1 MTLSFRPQAILA
13 GVGLALM
20 LALLLFAQGA
30 ATTEPPT
37 RQADTYVEAMLGAPR
52 FVNPLLATSDTDRD
66 LTHLVY
72 SGLARVDASGKLVPD
87 LASRWDASP
96 DARVYT
102 FTLKP
107 DLKWHDGEVLTADD
121 VLFTVEQLRKPDF
134 PGDPLLA
141 RPWKEVKVA
150 APDRETVVFELPAS
164 NATFLQHTTLGI
176 LPRHLWGDPR
186 AGSLTTSELNRAP
199 IGSGP
204 WRYVRGPAASAE
216 ASGPSDVQE
225 PTPAP
230 LSTGG
235 EGVLLERNPDMAGDG
250 SGFSRIWFRL
260 YPTFGAALTGLRLGE
275 VHGIGH
281 ILPEQLADVEAVE
294 GVQIYRQ
301 NLARYTM
308 LMLNMR
314 SPLFDR
320 TETRQAFELAI
331 DREALVRDSL
341 GGMAVP
347 LASPILPNSWAYDAS
362 LASPGYDPA
371 KARQLLDAAGWK
383 AGADG
388 VRVRDGVTMTVV
400 LAANADV
407 PSNVAVAE
415 QLSRFLRAVGV
426 DVKLAPVSR
435 EALLRD
441 YLGPRAFHM
450 AVAGWEAEG
459 TDPDIWPYWH
469 SSQANITGG
478 LNFSGWS
485 NPEADKALDAARSLT
500 SSDVRASNY
509 ATFQKAFAAD
519 VPAVVLYTPLY
530 VYATRSSAGVHL
542 PTADLLSP
550 AQRFDTM
557 GDWTLK
563 PPGGR

>member
-13 GVGLALM
+13 GAGLALM
-20 LALLLFAQGA
+20 LALLLFTSGT
-30 ATTEPPT
+30 ATSEPPV
-37 RQADTYVEAMLGAPR
+37 RHAETYVEAMLGAPR

-72 SGLARVDASGKLVPD
+72 SGLARVDVNGKLVPD
-87 LASRWDASP
+87 LASRWDTSP

-107 DLKWHDGEVLTADD
+107 DLKWHDGEILTADD
-121 VLFTVEQLRKPDF
+121 VLFTVEQLRKSDF

-141 RPWKEVKVA
+141 RPWKEVRLE
-150 APDRETVVFELPAS
+150 APNRETVVFQLPAP
-164 NATFLQHTTLGI
+164 NANFLQHTTLGI
-176 LPRHLWGDPR
+176 LPRHLWGDPKL
-186 AGSLTTSELNRAP
+186 GTLVTSELNRAP

-204 WRYVRGPAASAE
+204 WRYVRAPVAPAEVLGAS
-216 ASGPSDVQE
+216 DLLE

-235 EGVLLERNPDMAGDG
+235 EGVLLEPNPYISGAS
-250 SGFSRIWFRL
+250 SGFSRIWFRQ

-281 ILPEQLADVEAVE
+281 ILPEQLAEVVAVE
-294 GVQIYRQ
+294 GVQVHRQ

-308 LMLNMR
+308 LMLNLR

-320 TETRQAFELAI
+320 AETRQAFELAI

-341 GGMAVP
+341 MGLATP
-347 LASPILPNSWAYDAS
+347 LVSPVLPHSWAYDDAS
-362 LASPGYDPA
+362 GKATYDPA

-388 VRVRDGVTMTVV
+388 VRARDGVTLTVV
-400 LAANADV
+400 LAANADL
-407 PSNVAVAE
+407 PANVAVAE
-415 QLSRFLRAVGV
+415 QLSGFLRAVGV
-426 DVKLAPVSR
+426 DVKPALVSR
-435 EALLRD
+435 EVLLRD

-459 TDPDIWPYWH
+459 ADPDIWPYWH

-485 NPEADKALDAARSLT
+485 NPGADRALDDARSLT
-500 SSDVRASNY
+500 SLDVRASSY
-509 ATFQKAFAAD
+509 ATLQKAFAAD
-519 VPAVVLYTPLY
+519 VPAVVLYSPLY
-530 VYATRSSAGVHL
+530 VYATRACVGVHL
-542 PTADLLSP
+542 PTADLLTP
-550 AQRFDTM
+550 AQRFDTIA
-557 GDWTLK
+557 DWELK
-563 PPGGR
+563 P